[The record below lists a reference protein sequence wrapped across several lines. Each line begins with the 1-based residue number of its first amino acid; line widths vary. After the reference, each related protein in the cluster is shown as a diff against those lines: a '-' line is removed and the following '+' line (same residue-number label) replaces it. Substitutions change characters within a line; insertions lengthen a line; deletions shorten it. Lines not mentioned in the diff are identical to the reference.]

1 MVEVFLVP
9 IAIVS
14 WAFVMRWYF
23 KFEKI
28 AGCMRKERISYL
40 EAKKIVD
47 FRNKLELQWYAQ
59 RMREMYDRE

>member
-1 MVEVFLVP
+1 M
-9 IAIVS
+9 
-14 WAFVMRWYF
+14 MRWYF

-47 FRNKLELQWYAQ
+47 FRNKLEIEWYEQ
-59 RMREMYDRE
+59 RMREMYDRD